1 MTRLAICAPACNA
14 FEQYC
19 MGAVTISKAGLAVVQ
34 RLLAG
39 EKVDQASS
47 GMSAREWREL
57 MDSLGQK

>member
-1 MTRLAICAPACNA
+1 
-14 FEQYC
+14 